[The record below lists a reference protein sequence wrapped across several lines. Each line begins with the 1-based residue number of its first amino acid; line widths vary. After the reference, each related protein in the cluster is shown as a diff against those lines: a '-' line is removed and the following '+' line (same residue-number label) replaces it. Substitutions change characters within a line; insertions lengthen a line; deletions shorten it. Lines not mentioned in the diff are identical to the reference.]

1 MEMRSKLLVL
11 QISDPYS
18 CERGV
23 VGLLLL
29 LLLLFHAYISYLLFS
44 LPVELCASENFET
57 VTRFRSD
64 MDKHARV
71 SASIFNLKLRES
83 EIS

>member
-29 LLLLFHAYISYLLFS
+29 LLLLLFHAYLLFS

-64 MDKHARV
+64 MDKNARV
-71 SASIFNLKLRES
+71 SASM
-83 EIS
+83 

>member
-18 CERGV
+18 CERVV
-23 VGLLLL
+23 VG
-29 LLLLFHAYISYLLFS
+29 LLLLFHAYYLLFS

-64 MDKHARV
+64 MDKNARV
-71 SASIFNLKLRES
+71 SASM
-83 EIS
+83 

>member
-29 LLLLFHAYISYLLFS
+29 LLLLFHAYYLLFS

>member
-18 CERGV
+18 CERVV
-23 VGLLLL
+23 VGLLLLLL
-29 LLLLFHAYISYLLFS
+29 LLLLFHAYLLLFS

-64 MDKHARV
+64 MDKNARV
-71 SASIFNLKLRES
+71 SASM
-83 EIS
+83 